1 MIRISTLKNPIQTY
15 AWGSN
20 TFIPELLGDP
30 VPAEKPQAELW
41 MGAHPKASSQVF
53 CNNEWISL
61 PEFIGK
67 DPEGIL
73 GEGAA
78 KKFSNR
84 LPFLFKVLA
93 AARPL
98 SIQAHP
104 NRDQAREGFAREN
117 AMKISLDAPNR
128 NYRDK
133 NHKPEMICALT
144 PLWVLSGFR
153 RIHHVIELAERIEA
167 PALDDKV
174 LLLRGQPEADGL
186 KEFFTTLM
194 TMNKGAQRRLV
205 SQVVNCSE
213 RHSATHGALE
223 WVIKLHQAYPGD
235 IGVLSP
241 IFMNVLRL
249 EPGEALY
256 TPAGRLHAY
265 LEGAGMELMA
275 NSDNVLRGGLT
286 AKNMDVPELLK
297 ILNFKHS
304 RVDILE
310 PERRQSGENIYR
322 TPAKEF
328 SLSVISVGKGSFFE
342 SSQKRSV
349 EIMCC
354 LEGDALV
361 TDLGD
366 GEGLSLTKGAV
377 IIIPA
382 AVKHYRIEG
391 KATLYK
397 ASVPL

>member
-1 MIRISTLKNPIQTY
+1 MKKISILKNPIQNY
-15 AWGSN
+15 AWGSK
-20 TFIPELLGDP
+20 TFIPELMGEP

-41 MGAHPKASSQVF
+41 MGAHPTAPSQVL
-53 CNNEWISL
+53 CNKKWISL

-73 GEGAA
+73 GEGVA

-93 AARPL
+93 AAKPL

-117 AMKISLDAPNR
+117 EMKISLDAPNR
-128 NYRDK
+128 NYRDE
-133 NHKPEMICALT
+133 NHKPELICALT
-144 PLWVLSGFR
+144 PFWVLSGFR
-153 RIHHVIELAERIEA
+153 RIGGVIELAEGIGA
-167 PALDDKV
+167 PALHDKV
-174 LLLRGQPEADGL
+174 LPLRGLPEEESL
-186 KEFFTTLM
+186 KQFFTTLM
-194 TMNKGAQRRLV
+194 MMDRGAQRHLV
-205 SQVVNCSE
+205 SQVVDYIE
-213 RHSATHGALE
+213 GHSATNRRFD

-241 IFMNVLRL
+241 IFMNLLRL

-256 TPAGRLHAY
+256 SPAGRLHAY

-286 AKNMDVPELLK
+286 AKSIDTPELLK
-297 ILNFKHS
+297 ILNFKHNG
-304 RVDILE
+304 VDILE
-310 PERRQSGENIYR
+310 PEKLQSGENIYR

-328 SLSVISVGKGSFFE
+328 SLSAISVGKGSLFE
-342 SSQKRSV
+342 SAPKRSV
-349 EIMCC
+349 EIMTC

-361 TDLGD
+361 TDLGN
-366 GEGLSLTKGAV
+366 GEDHSLTRGAV

-382 AVKHYRIEG
+382 AVPNYRIQG
-391 KATLYK
+391 NAILYK
-397 ASVPL
+397 ASVPP